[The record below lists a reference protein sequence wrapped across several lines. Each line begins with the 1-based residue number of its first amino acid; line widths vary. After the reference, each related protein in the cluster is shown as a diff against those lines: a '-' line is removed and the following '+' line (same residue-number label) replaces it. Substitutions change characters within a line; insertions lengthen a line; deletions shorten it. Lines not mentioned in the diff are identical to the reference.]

1 MLVLK
6 RRVGQSVF
14 VGEDVEVVFLSLK
27 LDEIKLGFRA
37 PNNIPIIRE
46 ELLFNHLNYSK
57 YKSLMDSFRSQE

>member
-57 YKSLMDSFRSQE
+57 YKSFMDSFRSKE